1 MVDYQGYK
9 KQRQILELA
18 SKDKQQPY
26 LTGGFA
32 EDAVLY
38 HRPTR
43 QHFDIDWFML
53 RGDLEYYKMLAER
66 LGLRTINTYGKG
78 ASGQPFYMS
87 CRSDE
92 TLWIDFAIAD
102 RDLNGNTYVEIA
114 ELLFDTTGLPPL
126 KPIRI
131 YFDADIFNYPVTE
144 FDGLGLQTISPLGLY
159 QLRAGLNVYE
169 TFGALRNKDIKSM
182 ADLKSQFF
190 ADKEDP
196 DLMPRVEPL

>member
-87 CRSDE
+87 CTSDE

-102 RDLNGNTYVEIA
+102 RDVNGNTYVEIA

-144 FDGLGLQTISPLGLY
+144 FDGLGLQTDIT
-159 QLRAGLNVYE
+159 LRTLSIACWPQRLRDIWSAEEQGHQVY
-169 TFGALRNKDIKSM
+169 G
-182 ADLKSQFF
+182 
-190 ADKEDP
+190 
-196 DLMPRVEPL
+196 